1 MTTNDSRKSE
11 ILNQRSL
18 TRSLGGRCAVPQR
31 AQRTTCVRLGAIVW
45 MTMLCGAAWAAELGN
60 VAPEFS
66 AAGRADNPEV
76 KAAKERFFKWG
87 WGLFVHYGLYSA
99 KGEGEWLMHDER
111 IDPKA
116 YYAELLPRFKPK
128 AGCIDEWIALAKD
141 AGMKYVVL
149 TTRHHEGYWLGD
161 GFIREYTSKVRAA
174 GLGVGVYYSV
184 ADWSDPDYRGGPGDQ
199 VAWKR
204 FVAKAHAQLRHLM
217 TDFGEIQYLFY
228 DGCPP
233 PTAWDGYAINAELR
247 RLQPGLLITRC
258 RDDDVKSCEQNSAG
272 GDGLWESCYT
282 LNGSWAYNK
291 YDGGWK
297 TPKDIVSMLISI
309 RARGGTM
316 LLNVGPMG
324 DGTVQQ
330 EAQDRIRAVGKWV
343 KANAAAFYYVKKDP
357 FDGACYEWMTAS
369 GTDPQTAYFQFIRS
383 WNERRYLVGISN
395 RVTRVWF
402 VDTNADLAFEQDP
415 VTRIVAIKGH
425 PFAPKEAMPRLAGV
439 TFEGAPVPVYDTCW
453 ARCSP
458 QLSGLYE
465 KVAATRTNVV
475 RDTWHGFSRV
485 RFDFMGH
492 AAWIVEPKVGPALG
506 VPWTWTM
513 QWADAFVDR
522 QGCLDLLKRGWRH
535 VTIDVFAER
544 MNDEGLKICRAFQK
558 YLVEELGFAPQANL
572 IGMSWGGFFSVR
584 YANAYPDSVRRIYL
598 DAPLLNFEGFANPDY
613 GRVGPWA
620 DMRPADGNWTDD
632 PRMPVNMAGTLAR
645 AGIPILLLY
654 GGQDQVVPPALN
666 CELFAN
672 RFRAAGGDIRV
683 TRRGLFGHH
692 PHGVDPDKTDL
703 VADFF
708 FREKLQQH

>member
-1 MTTNDSRKSE
+1 
-11 ILNQRSL
+11 
-18 TRSLGGRCAVPQR
+18 
-31 AQRTTCVRLGAIVW
+31 
-45 MTMLCGAAWAAELGN
+45 
-60 VAPEFS
+60 
-66 AAGRADNPEV
+66 
-76 KAAKERFFKWG
+76 
-87 WGLFVHYGLYSA
+87 
-99 KGEGEWLMHDER
+99 
-111 IDPKA
+111 
-116 YYAELLPRFKPK
+116 
-128 AGCIDEWIALAKD
+128 
-141 AGMKYVVL
+141 
-149 TTRHHEGYWLGD
+149 
-161 GFIREYTSKVRAA
+161 
-174 GLGVGVYYSV
+174 
-184 ADWSDPDYRGGPGDQ
+184 
-199 VAWKR
+199 
-204 FVAKAHAQLRHLM
+204 
-217 TDFGEIQYLFY
+217 
-228 DGCPP
+228 
-233 PTAWDGYAINAELR
+233 
-247 RLQPGLLITRC
+247 
-258 RDDDVKSCEQNSAG
+258 
-272 GDGLWESCYT
+272 
-282 LNGSWAYNK
+282 
-291 YDGGWK
+291 
-297 TPKDIVSMLISI
+297 
-309 RARGGTM
+309 M

-402 VDTNADLAFEQDP
+402 VDTNEDLAFTQDP

-458 QLSGLYE
+458 KLSGLYE

-475 RDTWHGFSRV
+475 CDTWHGFSRV

-522 QGCLDLLKRGWRH
+522 QGCLDLLKRVWASR
-535 VTIDVFAER
+535 
-544 MNDEGLKICRAFQK
+544 
-558 YLVEELGFAPQANL
+558 
-572 IGMSWGGFFSVR
+572 FSS
-584 YANAYPDSVRRIYL
+584 YTA
-598 DAPLLNFEGFANPDY
+598 
-613 GRVGPWA
+613 GRT
-620 DMRPADGNWTDD
+620 RSC
-632 PRMPVNMAGTLAR
+632 
-645 AGIPILLLY
+645 
-654 GGQDQVVPPALN
+654 PPALN